1 MGGPVQ
7 GQPARGVETG
17 CFRERLHLRVSRS
30 RAYGRWM
37 GGLLWL
43 LWCSAHPSVGAQESP
58 STSEP
63 ASVRTVE
70 PGGSSDASTRSGAA
84 PAVQASPA
92 VSKPPVGVESP
103 ADVPL
108 NFFPV
113 YFSPGDIELRVD
125 SQTILQFSAQA
136 LLQSGREG
144 MIRIE
149 GRSDGVESAP
159 DGATREARLSLSRR
173 RAEVVRDFLAKQ
185 GVPSTRFIVVGLGS
199 SSPLGLL
206 ESERDRERN
215 RVVTL
220 SLMGQ
225 SLSSQSSRSLNLPA
239 PVQGEVR
246 TYASSEL
253 NQAAGLRGVSGG
265 EVRADTAGV
274 SPEPERTTGGAIP
287 ADSNA
292 AGENPTGAGTAD
304 VSAGARVP
312 GDGVEGG
319 PSSPGS
325 GGGKAESTS
334 SSSSASGSAS
344 ADGARKSTEVIA
356 IRERSK
362 PRGPGAVETVQLGL
376 RIIKREGPGATGGS
390 RWPIQDYLQQAMP
403 ELERLFRAG
412 LTRERALVGETRIA
426 LELDAEGAVT
436 SAKVV
441 LPYPQPEFEAE
452 LTTALSAWMLPTPP
466 GQAPMRLEFALTVY
480 ATFQH
485 YLMTPR

>member
-1 MGGPVQ
+1 MGGPVK
-7 GQPARGVETG
+7 GQPVCGVETG
-17 CFRERLHLRVSRS
+17 CFREGLHLRGARN
-30 RAYGRWM
+30 RAYRRWM
-37 GGLLWL
+37 GALLWL
-43 LWCSAHPSVGAQESP
+43 LWCVADGSLGAQESP
-58 STSEP
+58 STSVP
-63 ASVRTVE
+63 AAERTAE
-70 PGGSSDASTRSGAA
+70 SGGSAGSSAGSSADGPTLPGPA
-84 PAVQASPA
+84 PAMQVSPA
-92 VSKPPVGVESP
+92 LSKPPAGVEHAS
-103 ADVPL
+103 DVPL

-149 GRSDGVESAP
+149 GRSDGVETAP

-225 SLSSQSSRSLNLPA
+225 SLSSQSRQSLSLPA

-253 NQAAGLRGVSGG
+253 NQAAGLSGVSGG
-265 EVRADTAGV
+265 EVRTDTAGV
-274 SPEPERTTGGAIP
+274 SPEPERVTGGASST
-287 ADSNA
+287 DSSF
-292 AGENPTGAGTAD
+292 AGDGVTGAGVATASS
-304 VSAGARVP
+304 VGRVA
-312 GDGVEGG
+312 GDGTEAG
-319 PSSPGS
+319 PSAPGS
-325 GGGKAESTS
+325 V
-334 SSSSASGSAS
+334 S

-452 LTTALSAWMLPTPP
+452 LTTALGAWFLPTPP